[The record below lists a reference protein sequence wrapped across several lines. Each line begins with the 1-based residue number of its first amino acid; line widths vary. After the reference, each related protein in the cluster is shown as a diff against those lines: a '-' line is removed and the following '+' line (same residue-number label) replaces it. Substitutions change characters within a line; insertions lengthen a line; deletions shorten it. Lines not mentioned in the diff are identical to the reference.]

1 MTLPWDS
8 TYNNNL
14 FGYNCLCRAH
24 FNTRSA
30 ISTQLRIDDIDFVTF
45 TYGFNRALRSTC
57 TARNALVRNSVS
69 QNNLLS
75 T

>member
-8 TYNNNL
+8 PYNNNL
-14 FGYNCLCRAH
+14 FGYNGLCRAH

-30 ISTQLRIDDIDFVTF
+30 VSTGLRIDDIDFVAF
-45 TYGFNRALRSTC
+45 TYSFDRTLRSTC
-57 TARNALVRNSVS
+57 TARNALFRNSVS